1 MIPTQEQTQK
11 PKPKTQ
17 EQTDGALNS
26 ASDPAHGLMWRL
38 QMTFELHSGYCY
50 SFERKLCT

>member
-26 ASDPAHGLMWRL
+26 ASDPAHGL
-38 QMTFELHSGYCY
+38 TNDF
-50 SFERKLCT
+50 